1 MKGKIFM
8 ADKSKLHLINNKSSP
23 KLKPPQS
30 LGKAGQSLWDRITN
44 AYAIDDEGG
53 REMLAQ
59 CCAAADRAES
69 LRDQI
74 NEDGEVISTRTG
86 KKDNPLLKHE
96 IAARSFIVRTLS
108 RLGLSVEP
116 VRGPGRPSQGGLGID
131 DTWRE

>member
-1 MKGKIFM
+1 MSE
-8 ADKSKLHLINNKSSP
+8 KSKL
-23 KLKPPQS
+23 KLVGPMLDPPRE
-30 LGKAGQSLWDRITN
+30 LGGAGRSLWDRITS

-69 LRDQI
+69 LRTQIDQ
-74 NEDGEVISTRTG
+74 DGEVILTKMG

-96 IAARSFIVRTLS
+96 IAARSFVVRTLS
-108 RLGLSVEP
+108 RLGLNVEP
-116 VRGPGRPSQGGLGID
+116 ARGPGRPAVGGVGIT

>member
-1 MKGKIFM
+1 MSE
-8 ADKSKLHLINNKSSP
+8 KSKLQLVNNKSP
-23 KLKPPQS
+23 KLEPPRT
-30 LGKAGQSLWDRITN
+30 LGKVGLNLWNRITS

-69 LRDQI
+69 LRTQI
-74 NEDGEVISTRTG
+74 DKDGEVILTKMG

-96 IAARSFIVRTLS
+96 IAVRSFVVRTLS
-108 RLGLSVEP
+108 RLGLNVEP
-116 VRGPGRPSQGGLGID
+116 ARGPGRPAVGGLGIS